1 MARKHKML
9 TQRDFEQKLLAEIN
23 DAEIV
28 ARYEV
33 GDPLVVQQIKAN
45 AAYLALLAREIDVA
59 SLEPFIKTRERSII
73 ADATNKGILPIATP
87 CQYTLEIKN
96 NGTSTVSLSAGRII
110 EDNAGGRPWRLLAS
124 ATVNAGQTVE
134 VIAEQSETRV
144 VQYTVPIPTESF
156 HKAEITL
163 SPDMFLAGITVKDDL
178 DNVYTRYP
186 RWMNVAK
193 EDYAVNLTTDSF
205 RRLFVEFGDNDRAG
219 RTAIAG
225 EVYAFTLIECYGA
238 IDISRLKDASLV
250 DIFNINE
257 QKISVRFKTGGLV
270 RLGTNPL
277 STAQLRALATYPSLY
292 DENAVF
298 LGNFDYLARKKFM
311 SRCDY
316 LAIWNETVQERAYL
330 SPSIDNIN
338 HLFCC
343 VAPKTGENLV
353 NLQADIGLAIG
364 IADNLYQDRVVFSL
378 VDEKPYPITIK
389 GRLAA
394 SHNRL
399 EVEAQLKTLLVEKY
413 GKGTLAASRWL
424 EYGFNRQEII
434 NLIKKNITAFQ
445 DNISDFTVILPLDES
460 LPIKNKPHEWVFMDE
475 ANITLEFALIADTT
489 GATWTI
495 M

>member
-1 MARKHKML
+1 ML

-33 GDPLVVQQIKAN
+33 GDPLVVQQIRAN

-59 SLEPFIKTRERSII
+59 SLEPFIKTRERSIV

-96 NGTSTVSLSAGRII
+96 NGASTVSLSAGRII

-205 RRLFVEFGDNDRAG
+205 RRLFVEFGDSDRAG

-225 EVYAFTLIECYGA
+225 EVYTFTLIECYGA

-277 STAQLRALATYPSLY
+277 CTAQRRA
-292 DENAVF
+292 
-298 LGNFDYLARKKFM
+298 
-311 SRCDY
+311 
-316 LAIWNETVQERAYL
+316 
-330 SPSIDNIN
+330 
-338 HLFCC
+338 
-343 VAPKTGENLV
+343 
-353 NLQADIGLAIG
+353 
-364 IADNLYQDRVVFSL
+364 
-378 VDEKPYPITIK
+378 
-389 GRLAA
+389 
-394 SHNRL
+394 
-399 EVEAQLKTLLVEKY
+399 
-413 GKGTLAASRWL
+413 
-424 EYGFNRQEII
+424 
-434 NLIKKNITAFQ
+434 
-445 DNISDFTVILPLDES
+445 
-460 LPIKNKPHEWVFMDE
+460 
-475 ANITLEFALIADTT
+475 
-489 GATWTI
+489 
-495 M
+495 